1 MIPYG
6 FSNHNPLYSQALII
20 TAKNII
26 FMATISRLQR
36 AAHYLKVFITS
47 ALILLAMLSAGG
59 CDQPLEP
66 PISKISGP
74 TMGTQYHIS
83 WVSEKLK
90 ATPLAAEKEGIQLKV
105 DRLLK
110 AINKSMSTYDPQSEL
125 SLINQNFKPEWQTIS
140 SGLYRVLE
148 MSQQLNKQSKGAFD
162 ITVGPL
168 VNLWG
173 FGPNKANNHIPEES
187 KIEALMSQVGSDAI
201 SLRQQGGDFQLS
213 LGASRY
219 LDLSAIAKG
228 YAVDVLGHLLQKQGI
243 DNYLIE
249 VGGEIIAH
257 GTKPENQRWRIA
269 IEAPN
274 DNGRSVQI
282 IIPLSSIGIAT
293 SGDYRNFFEQEGRRF
308 SHTIDGRTGYPVEHK
323 LASVSVLHE
332 SVAMAD
338 AWATALTVLGA
349 EEGFKLAEKYNLAA
363 YFIVRTENGYEQL
376 SSRQFK
382 QLRLN

>member
-1 MIPYG
+1 
-6 FSNHNPLYSQALII
+6 
-20 TAKNII
+20 
-26 FMATISRLQR
+26 MATISKFQR
-36 AAHYLKVFITS
+36 TDHYLKVFITS
-47 ALILLAMLSAGG
+47 ALLLLVMLSAGG
-59 CDQPLEP
+59 CNQSLER

-90 ATPLAAEKEGIQLKV
+90 TAPLKTEKESIQLKV
-105 DRLLK
+105 DQLLI

-125 SLINQNFKPEWQTIS
+125 SLINQNFNPQWKTIS
-140 SGLYRVLE
+140 AGLYRVLE
-148 MSQQLNKQSKGAFD
+148 MSQQLNRQSKGAFD

-173 FGPNKANNHIPEES
+173 FGPNKANNQIPAES
-187 KIEALMSQVGSDAI
+187 QIEALMSQIGSGAI
-201 SLRQQGGDFQLS
+201 SLRQQGIDFQLRVDK
-213 LGASRY
+213 SRY

-228 YAVDVLGHLLQKQGI
+228 YAVDVLGNLLQEQGI

-257 GTKPENQRWRIA
+257 GVKPRNQPWRIA

-274 DNGRSVQI
+274 DDGRSVQI
-282 IIPLSSIGIAT
+282 IIPLSGMGIAT

-308 SHTIDGRTGYPVEHK
+308 SHTIDGRTGYPVEHN

-376 SSRQFK
+376 SSRQFE